1 MEAIVNFLEEVVTYT
16 AQIGIRLIELA
27 GIMVLMITA
36 VQGIIGYFKKDPHIR
51 LKLAQGIA
59 LALEFKL
66 GGEVLRT
73 VIIREW
79 SELLVLG
86 AIIFLHAAMSILIHW
101 EIKME
106 EKRLSVITDL
116 VD

>member
-27 GIMVLMITA
+27 GIMVLMITS

-59 LALEFKL
+59 LALAFHW
-66 GGEVLRT
+66 RCCS
-73 VIIREW
+73 RW
-79 SELLVLG
+79 
-86 AIIFLHAAMSILIHW
+86 AARCCARCWPATGTSW
-101 EIKME
+101 PSWVQSSACAP
-106 EKRLSVITDL
+106 R
-116 VD
+116 